1 MIPREFKQIGWLWLA
16 MLILSAIAVVCL
28 TCCAALHPAGDAAGL
43 LIKDPALIEQKIAD
57 AVHAALT
64 VEQTT
69 TGGRDVNEPWTARI
83 LAFGALWPT
92 GFLIYMISQRS
103 KTARML
109 IDWAKGKPSGKAG

>member
-1 MIPREFKQIGWLWLA
+1 MVPRELKQIGWMWLA
-16 MLILSAIAVVCL
+16 ALVLSAIAVVCL
-28 TCCAALHPAGDAAGL
+28 TCCAALHPMGDAAGL

-83 LAFGALWPT
+83 LAMGYPLAVVAVY
-92 GFLIYMISQRS
+92 IISRRF